1 MIDDYFSHV
10 PLFESLS
17 PEELKKLF
25 SSIKKK
31 SLKRGE
37 VLFKKGSKGESLFV
51 IKEGNIKISS
61 SSKLGDEVVLAVFSE
76 GDYFGEMALLD
87 GMTRSADATAMQP
100 TTLYVLQQNDFLSF
114 LSENPGSVK
123 AILKSLSLRLRK
135 TDVLLEDTCFLNI
148 SSRLAK
154 KLVDLADVYGKIEN
168 ESIEISI
175 PLSQRELAGMVGAT
189 RESINKE
196 LRVLKEKGI
205 ITISGNKIYIN
216 DLERLRKRI
225 HRFV

>member
-1 MIDDYFSHV
+1 MIDEYFSHV

-17 PEELKKLF
+17 PEELKELYN
-25 SSIKKK
+25 SIKKK
-31 SLKRGE
+31 SLKKGE

-100 TTLYVLQQNDFLSF
+100 TTLYVLQQSDFLSF

-123 AILKSLSLRLRK
+123 AILKSLSMRLRM

-154 KLVDLADVYGKIEN
+154 KLVDLADVYGKKEM
-168 ESIEISI
+168 ESIQISI
-175 PLSQRELAGMVGAT
+175 PLSQRELAGMVGAS

-196 LRVLKEKGI
+196 LRVLKEREI

-216 DLERLRKRI
+216 DLQKLKKRI
-225 HRFV
+225 RRFV